1 MKQVII
7 NAVNNNMINGVI
19 NIYKIKGFT
28 SHDVVAKLRGI
39 MRQKK
44 IGHTGTLDPDAT
56 GVLPVCLGSATKL
69 CDMLTEKEKEY
80 IAKVQ
85 LGVTTDTQ
93 DMTGTVLTTKEVIV
107 SEEEVQE
114 ALLSF
119 VGLYEQIPPMY
130 SALKV
135 NGKKLYELA
144 REGKEVERKARPV
157 TIHEIEVL
165 EMNLPMLSIR
175 VRCSKGTYIRTLCHD
190 LGQKLGCGAAMASLE
205 RTKSG
210 QFSLDTALTLEELE
224 EKLKNAGEGR
234 EELIQSLV
242 IPVDRMFFELQELR
256 LLPEWERLVQNGN
269 SFEEKNLKREFQMK
283 DRADKSQYR
292 VYIGKDTFMGVYEFR
307 KGEKK
312 FTPVKMFFSS

>member
-1 MKQVII
+1 
-7 NAVNNNMINGVI
+7 MINGVI

-39 MRQKK
+39 LRQKK

-93 DMTGTVLTTKEVIV
+93 DMTGTILSENPVEVMEETVKEVL
-107 SEEEVQE
+107 Q
-114 ALLSF
+114 SF
-119 VGLYEQIPPMY
+119 IGNYNQIPPMY

-144 REGKEVERKARPV
+144 REGKEIERKARPV
-157 TIHEIEVL
+157 TIHYIEIL
-165 EMNLPMLSIR
+165 DMQLPLLTIK
-175 VRCSKGTYIRTLCHD
+175 VGCSKGTYIRTLCHD
-190 LGQKLGCGAAMASLE
+190 LGEKLGCGAAMAALE

-210 QFSLDTALTLEELE
+210 QFSLESAITLSELE
-224 EKLKNAGEGR
+224 EKLKAAGENR
-234 EELIQSLV
+234 EEVLDALV
-242 IPVDRMFFELQELR
+242 ISVDQMFSDCPELR
-256 LLPEWERLVQNGN
+256 LIPQWERLVQNGN
-269 SFEEKNLKREFQMK
+269 SFEEKNLRKDNWDE

-292 VYIGKDTFMGVYEFR
+292 VYIGDDVFMGIYEYR
-307 KGEKK
+307 KAEKR
-312 FTPVKMFFSS
+312 FCPVKMFISQ